1 MNVRHRLPSAAAA
14 LVTLLLATVATAC
27 EADSPTQPQIQAT
40 VEASDAGSTGSA
52 MTSTLAAGSTAGGV
66 ASSPNVTVTKITL
79 GLPYKPD
86 VQFAPLYLAKENGH
100 YAAEG
105 LDVDFQYGD
114 ESSFVQLVAAGKMDA
129 TIASGDQVIQARAED
144 LPVRYVMAWY
154 QRFPIAIFS
163 DDPTLDNPAALVGH
177 RVGLPAASGAS
188 YLGWQAFLVANKLD
202 PAQIPTEVVGFNQVE
217 AVLQGRVD
225 AAVGYTV
232 NEPERLKAEGK
243 PVAVIEIADTFN
255 LVSNGLVVSE
265 ADTKQRRPIIQGL
278 VKATLLGLRDTL
290 DDPDAALTTTIKV
303 VPELADPAALETA
316 RTVLKASLRLWESEF
331 GLGVI
336 DTRAWQA
343 SVQFLREQGIIK
355 TVPALETVIDQ
366 RFVPDANV
374 QIVR

>member
-1 MNVRHRLPSAAAA
+1 M
-14 LVTLLLATVATAC
+14 
-27 EADSPTQPQIQAT
+27 
-40 VEASDAGSTGSA
+40 
-52 MTSTLAAGSTAGGV
+52 
-66 ASSPNVTVTKITL
+66 
-79 GLPYKPD
+79 
-86 VQFAPLYLAKENGH
+86 
-100 YAAEG
+100 
-105 LDVDFQYGD
+105 
-114 ESSFVQLVAAGKMDA
+114 
-129 TIASGDQVIQARAED
+129 
-144 LPVRYVMAWY
+144 
-154 QRFPIAIFS
+154 
-163 DDPTLDNPAALVGH
+163 
-177 RVGLPAASGAS
+177 
-188 YLGWQAFLVANKLD
+188 
-202 PAQIPTEVVGFNQVE
+202 
-217 AVLQGRVD
+217 
-225 AAVGYTV
+225 
-232 NEPERLKAEGK
+232 
-243 PVAVIEIADTFN
+243 
-255 LVSNGLVVSE
+255 SNGLVVSE